1 MPLQL
6 DISSVRPYICLD
18 CIAGSKAYALETP
31 SSDDDFKGVFLAPLP
46 MVLTGEA
53 PHMVQDEK
61 HDRQYTELGAFCRE
75 LELNNSGA
83 LELWACIGG
92 EQELFCE
99 PWLKEFLGKYQFLS
113 KRCYYTY
120 KTYADRQLKRIYAT
134 HSKAVNPPP
143 KVASAF
149 DFAAIVKGDS
159 LLPLNE
165 WLKTEGRDAGS
176 LSARRLAA
184 DENLYA
190 LYEHSTAAGL
200 FGRDGTMVATPSI
213 PPNAQLIG
221 TMLFRATAYSQQLKR
236 CAQYREWTEKRNPSR
251 LSTAPELDTEQGL
264 YDTKHM
270 GHVFRLL
277 HTAKEIATEGRIHVR
292 RTWDNAFLRAVRA
305 GQYPLD
311 ELMKKVE
318 SEMAELKTAFDQS
331 DLPDSPCIDGL
342 WDELAQLRI
351 ALHHENR

>member
-53 PHMVQDEK
+53 PQIVQDEK

-83 LELWACIGG
+83 MELWACMGG

-120 KTYADRQLKRIYAT
+120 KANAERQLKRIKAT

-149 DFAAIVKGDS
+149 DFASIVQGDT
-159 LLPLNE
+159 LIPLGE
-165 WLKTEGRDAGS
+165 WLKAEGLDINA

-190 LYEHSTAAGL
+190 LYAHRTAAGL
-200 FGRDGTMVATPSI
+200 FGKDGTMVATPSI
-213 PPNAQLIG
+213 PPNAAHIG
-221 TMLFRATAYSQQLKR
+221 TMLFRSTAYSQQLKR
-236 CAQYREWTEKRNPSR
+236 CAQYREWEEKRNPSR
-251 LSTAPELDTEQGL
+251 LETAPDLDAEQGL

-311 ELMKKVE
+311 ELTKKVE
-318 SEMAELKTAFDQS
+318 ILLAELKTDFERS
-331 DLPDSPCIDGL
+331 DLPDSPRIDGL
-342 WDELAQLRI
+342 WDELAKLRI
-351 ALHHENR
+351 TLHHDYR